1 MSLCND
7 CIDSGWQLHIIMP
20 GGKQGLVDVNNENDI
35 PVGSIKTLL
44 PCHCDLGQSQIS
56 ISEGIDKPKNK

>member
-1 MSLCND
+1 
-7 CIDSGWQLHIIMP
+7 MP
-20 GGKQGLVDVNNENDI
+20 GGQQGLVDVNNENDI

-56 ISEGIDKPKNK
+56 ISSESIDKPKDK